1 MMYRV
6 YKKDIKSS
14 QDITLKYQDEGKLK
28 VHDFQSV
35 LLTPSLVSYNV
46 YRRRH
51 DQFAGYVLREY
62 DALTINSYK
71 TDDIDIT
78 HAISIS
84 NLLKVT
90 IYDKSSQATQQQQ
103 RQNAIEI
110 STLMEIRD
118 KLNQLIQS
126 LDIQDKDEEE
136 AKKEQTKKIH
146 RLTPAELGNTTL
158 DSNCGSL
165 Y

>member
-1 MMYRV
+1 M
-6 YKKDIKSS
+6 
-14 QDITLKYQDEGKLK
+14 
-28 VHDFQSV
+28 
-35 LLTPSLVSYNV
+35 
-46 YRRRH
+46 
-51 DQFAGYVLREY
+51 
-62 DALTINSYK
+62 NSYK

-103 RQNAIEI
+103 QRQNATEI

-126 LDIQDKDEEE
+126 LDVQDKDEEE
-136 AKKEQTKKIH
+136 AKEEQTKKIH
-146 RLTPAELGNTTL
+146 RLTPAELGNTTGFKL
-158 DSNCGSL
+158 W
-165 Y
+165 